1 MHLIR
6 PLIKPYVS
14 TVDPLL
20 DLARM
25 FGDIFFFV
33 STTCLQHAQ
42 SWWSVSL
49 WDIREIETGPDS
61 AVYGNL
67 ATLETAAVPDTS
79 AYPAVVPQMS
89 EPSQS
94 SLEDR
99 QRPISRIECAEH
111 NTQAQY
117 VPSENGNSKEH
128 LLEVP
133 VRTRR
138 QSVKTDVASTAGPTM
153 TAPLTSRSGR
163 RGDGMDGVEERNV
176 PLRQSLDALKPHE
189 PQVYRWQL
197 NESNSK
203 APVSHEIWHPPLSA
217 YEGLVDSQAQGTHQ
231 PSYTRSRRSSATADA
246 TPPRTELDTSE
257 ILEVDEWRLYPPF
270 PSAYPPT
277 PLPVFG
283 RLPSTIPNAT
293 VSTPRR
299 PSDRVQFPPIK
310 EENGRPFPRSLMPGE
325 PSNPGSKP
333 SISDDNILSFG
344 VQNHDCSSD
353 EESMD
358 VSSDDEDSGDSFNI
372 TLRTPRRKRIEKLP
386 PRRPQSDVLLSP
398 SVVSSSK
405 LSTVDNGS
413 TLRTR
418 SNSESSSTMSSSD
431 ASSIAGHK
439 RSFREVDEIDLQKT
453 VKPVEKTHPKPS
465 SKSGQVSSHRSKH
478 HPRTP
483 PIDNSAS
490 RTVDE
495 DESEHGGSLGSK
507 RRRVA
512 KNLRGA
518 SGSSS
523 TNLSLVPPK
532 DDVVHGQ
539 ATANHPPLTTRGRG
553 RGRGLAPSRSSSR
566 IAGSQTAPPIS
577 RSTSASSNSSQ
588 TNVSN
593 VQTGKPVPPLRN
605 KNTRNGT

>member
-1 MHLIR
+1 LHLIR

-14 TVDPLL
+14 TVDSLL

-33 STTCLQHAQ
+33 STTCVQHAQ

-49 WDIREIETGPDS
+49 WDMQEIETDGPDS
-61 AVYGNL
+61 TMYGNL
-67 ATLETAAVPDTS
+67 ATLETAPVPDAS

-89 EPSQS
+89 EPSPS
-94 SLEDR
+94 SLVDQ
-99 QRPISRIECAEH
+99 QRPIPRLECAEH
-111 NTQAQY
+111 STQDQHI
-117 VPSENGNSKEH
+117 PSEKGNSKEH

-138 QSVKTDVASTAGPTM
+138 QSVKTDIASTAGPAM
-153 TAPLTSRSGR
+153 TAPSTSRSGR
-163 RGDGMDGVEERNV
+163 RGDGKDGVEERNV
-176 PLRQSLDALKPHE
+176 PLQQSLDAPKPHE

-217 YEGLVDSQAQGTHQ
+217 YEGLVDDSQAQPGRSGVHR
-231 PSYTRSRRSSATADA
+231 PSSPRSRRSSATADPI
-246 TPPRTELDTSE
+246 PPRTEPEMSE

-277 PLPVFG
+277 PLPVIG
-283 RLPSTIPNAT
+283 RLPSTAPNVT
-293 VSTPRR
+293 ISTPRR

-310 EENGRPFPRSLMPGE
+310 EENGRSFPRSLMPGE

-333 SISDDNILSFG
+333 SISDDNLLSFG
-344 VQNHDCSSD
+344 VQNHESSSD

-358 VSSDDEDSGDSFNI
+358 VSSDDEDSGDSFNV

-418 SNSESSSTMSSSD
+418 SSSESSSTMSSSD
-431 ASSIAGHK
+431 ASSVAGQK
-439 RSFREVDEIDLQKT
+439 RSFREVDGIDLQKT
-453 VKPVEKTHPKPS
+453 VKPAEKIHPKFS
-465 SKSGQVSSHRSKH
+465 SKSGQVPSQGKH
-478 HPRTP
+478 HPRTLP
-483 PIDNSAS
+483 VDNSAS
-490 RTVDE
+490 RTVHE
-495 DESEHGGSLGSK
+495 DESEHSDSLGTK
-507 RRRVA
+507 RRWVA
-512 KNLRGA
+512 KNLQEA
-518 SGSSS
+518 SGPSS
-523 TNLSLVPPK
+523 TNLSLVPPI
-532 DDVVHGQ
+532 DNGVHGR
-539 ATANHPPLTTRGRG
+539 ATADGPPLTTRGKV
-553 RGRGLAPSRSSSR
+553 RGRGLAPSRSTR
-566 IAGSQTAPPIS
+566 YR
-577 RSTSASSNSSQ
+577 RSTII
-588 TNVSN
+588 
-593 VQTGKPVPPLRN
+593 GY
-605 KNTRNGT
+605 